1 MVVGFDPGNGRSC
14 QRSFSV
20 HGDAGYADRRRR
32 ELVDLWGVTRVAI
45 TSEGA
50 RLPRPT
56 CWTDIDARRIF
67 GSRPR

>member
-20 HGDAGYADRRRR
+20 HGDAGYAQRRRR
-32 ELVDLWGVTRVAI
+32 EPVDSWGVSRVAI

-50 RLPRPT
+50 RLT
-56 CWTDIDARRIF
+56 TATFWTDIDARRIF

>member
-50 RLPRPT
+50 RLT
-56 CWTDIDARRIF
+56 TADLWTDLDARRIF